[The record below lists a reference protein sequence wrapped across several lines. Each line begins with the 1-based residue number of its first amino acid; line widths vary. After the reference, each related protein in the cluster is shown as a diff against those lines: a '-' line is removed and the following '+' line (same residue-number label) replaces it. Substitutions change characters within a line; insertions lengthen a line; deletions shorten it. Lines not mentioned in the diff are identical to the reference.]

1 MQYYFMRTLFRV
13 CTLAVLA
20 AMGMP
25 VSLWAQYSP
34 DVMKLRQAQD
44 LYDER
49 GYGQGSSIS
58 VDGSLAVSNQN
69 GSVSYIYPIS
79 SFTSGGYSV
88 TTSLSYC
95 GSVAFTAF
103 KDYNLGSRR
112 FGDEYSG
119 WSRFHQ
125 NRPAWILGVNGWAVN
140 LIGVA
145 THFHTDPASN
155 LFNTQV
161 TEFNDKDLV
170 WLADG
175 WDFSNRMRDFQAMPQ
190 SEAYRDVIRILRA
203 DGSVME
209 LLNIHNRTETNNA
222 DPDLLPEL
230 YSGYYFQNEAN
241 VRGYGVVTFDS
252 SQFMGPAWEHMASAV
267 VGGKRYP
274 LYPRVLRYFSGDGTE
289 VIFRERIDPYG
300 VLAYQDLEA
309 RGGGLWGH
317 PSIFYLEEI
326 RGNAG
331 TIVEFKRARH
341 TSSAEAV
348 AGNVTTRGRA
358 PVTSFTGHEIS
369 IGDRSMTIEALGRTT
384 KIKFGVVSRSG
395 NAAAS
400 EAMPYAR
407 LGGATDDALELAAAP
422 EYDRNL
428 FKSFTG
434 YISEIVDPMDRA
446 TKFTYE
452 TYTKRYEATGFPRP
466 GGSIRLSLVNY
477 RLKSITEPAARYVL
491 GYYGVRDERIIPT
504 ETNPMKLN
512 SMVDSVRKFDR
523 SGTLLL
529 TDVYRFDASNQVGT
543 TIAWQYSTDNLSGHV
558 RQKRFIYESFPLNNY
573 QPILTPGRHTVL
585 KETMEAAGTIS
596 TGITETVTTT
606 TYGTAGQIPGWGGWG
621 NYTVL
626 PVAEL
631 TTING
636 ITKGYQEF
644 SYELGT
650 VRGFWRTPELAAR
663 YGREITRQVT
673 RQMRPDDRSTLLLV
687 DTTTY
692 LHLPAPDSLLVA
704 GRVRWNKLATL
715 GNFYRLRDTLHDP
728 AVVGRR
734 WEEVMYRPPVAVFD
748 RDTVRQYIPPIF
760 GLVERSWTTTP
771 EGIIAGKRNV
781 YLTEP
786 VTDGEATPRGVLLAD
801 SLFGAGGASILK
813 GEYRYRREWS
823 GYLLASVRNAL
834 GVETSYSYGPERCL
848 DVPFWEECTASAPV
862 IGTILA
868 NDGTTRADTLAWTP
882 FSYWFSK
889 PAGERSIVRRY
900 NALGVLQR
908 DTLSSYSERTFHGL
922 AGATVGANGEL
933 SRFAYDYNGRLGV
946 GWLPGDFP
954 GTDLQALPPYEGRE
968 SIDLFGATHHHRRED
983 WQHCR
988 ADGSSQI
995 VTGTTRETVHHD
1007 TLYARLPVT
1016 AVPECPCKAPQEM
1029 KGDGRELA
1037 SAPCRDESFP
1047 FSEYAGHRGYVGRLP
1062 VVLDA
1067 AGPITSATRIDS
1079 MSFEAMV
1086 TSVEGSCVHLEVVV
1100 DSIFTRTYVLACPDA
1115 EAPDDDNDA
1124 PLGKASEGKR
1134 GGAEGSR
1141 SVQGVTA
1148 IGGGYKLVVDL
1159 STIAPQLAARPAGS
1173 VATIEVRVKTAGAA
1187 VAFINGTNAED
1198 LRPRL
1203 NVYGEFRKVWDRADY
1218 TLAYEHDDKHL
1229 TTVERTK
1236 VDDNLHTANTLA
1248 SEGIAVRRSMEKSY
1262 FGADYRLLKNE
1273 RAVVEPGGNRV
1284 DTERFVYTGLGA
1296 RTTGIDA
1303 EGDSVQTRYDAL
1315 GRPIATV
1322 NGDGTE
1328 AKIEYIHARPDS
1340 LGITD
1345 QDFLGY
1351 CDLVIAT
1358 DEKGTRSARFTDALG
1373 RVRRE
1378 VADYGLQGSHSNTTT
1393 RFNYDLLGRL
1403 VEVINPKGD
1412 VTRYTHDEFGRVLTK
1427 SHPDL
1432 GTISYSY
1439 DRLGNVRFMQDQQ
1452 QAENNTLTYNQY
1464 DDLNRVTLVGEAAID
1479 DKGGCAPYN
1488 EEHSGASG
1496 CGDGTRLTG
1505 KLDGNVLHIDS
1516 YPDAPLTANPTLFR
1530 RPFENVPD
1538 LPWVEGYRLKNCG
1551 LNPLGMLGETERPTA
1566 PFIMHTTQPYA
1577 ARDVLRVGSN
1587 EFEDVESYPETA
1599 RIGVNYDRMPIS
1611 SGVVWQGFPLVNI
1624 WDRLTPTGIVRNQK
1638 SREAAVAYRDR
1649 ASEPFHYTVMSYD
1662 ERGRVEALLR
1672 YNENLGFDAV
1682 YYRYNSGDQVIAVM
1696 VADPVRRFT
1705 TWYGYDHQ
1713 ERIDSVWTK
1722 LDAPGSGLMSDGT
1735 FNYLRFPGFPS
1746 HEGLSPEIVY
1756 SYTKRDQIRTMEYP
1770 AIGTLVEYAYNHRT
1784 FLDSLVARR
1793 GGTTVFSQRLGYDP
1807 TGQIR
1812 SQEYRHASAG
1822 AKKQTYGYDPLDR
1835 LTGWSLDGKSTGY
1848 QYDGLG
1854 NREAVQRSGS
1864 PIETYSY
1871 YAGTNRLHERHQPD
1885 YFAGDTVNTYGY
1897 NANGAEVSH
1906 LLSYVSSNGS
1916 TVLQEEHMGY
1926 NFRGLNN
1933 RARVRAGGG
1942 RWYDWRYRY
1951 NAMGEREQKRLYPVS
1966 DGVVPNPDSAVV
1978 PWVYYLLG
1986 GDKQLA
1992 VYHGQQVDSTQ
2003 TRCGDAGKNRVYIYP
2018 WEYISYGAGSSGL
2031 LITRPTGRR
2040 EYKLVDH
2047 LGSTRAVLDQSGAV
2061 VGRYDNT
2068 PFGEPLAVVGTDT
2081 RKGFID
2087 KEVDG
2092 ETENGN
2098 FGVRQYDAA
2107 RGSFGSIDPLWEKFP
2122 GQSPYGYSYNN
2133 PLRVKDP
2140 TGKTG
2145 EPVST
2150 AVVVIEVAGSVVDVT
2165 DAINTLTDPNAS
2177 GLEKT
2182 VTAVGASV
2190 GLIAPGAGYGVFAR
2204 KGLKYADEAISW
2216 AGKLFGSADEAVAAS
2231 KVVKKVPNPFGKK
2244 GGLAHQAKVDEIV
2257 KDITKRGLTP
2267 EAEHMVRTPGGS
2279 KSKRYVDVVAR
2290 DGNGNIVEMHQVGKQ
2305 TKKGLPVARERRAM
2319 KDIALSPDGQAP
2331 MIYHAY
2337 NTPQ

>member
-1 MQYYFMRTLFRV
+1 MQHHFVRTLFRV

-25 VSLWAQYSP
+25 VLWAQYSP

-49 GYGQGSSIS
+49 GYNQGASIS
-58 VDGSLAVSNQN
+58 VDGNLAVSNQN
-69 GSVSYIYPIS
+69 GNVSYVYPIS
-79 SFTSGGYSV
+79 SFTSGGHSV

-95 GSVAFTAF
+95 GSVQFTAF
-103 KDYNLGSRR
+103 KDYDLGNRR
-112 FGDEYSG
+112 FGTEYSG

-140 LIGVA
+140 LVGVA
-145 THFHTDPASN
+145 THLHADPASN

-161 TEFNDKDLV
+161 TEFNDNDVV

-175 WDFSNRMRDFQAMPQ
+175 WDFSNRMRDFKAMPQ

-209 LLNIHNRTETNNA
+209 LLNLHTRTETSNA

-230 YSGYYFQNEAN
+230 YSGYYFQNETN
-241 VRGYGVVTFDS
+241 GRGYGVVTFDS

-274 LYPRVLRYFSGDGTE
+274 LYPRVLRYFPGDGTE

-326 RGNAG
+326 RSNAG
-331 TIVEFKRARH
+331 TIVAFQRARH
-341 TSSAEAV
+341 TSSAEVV

-358 PVTSFTGHEIS
+358 SVTSFTGHEIS
-369 IGDRSMTIEALGRTT
+369 IGDRSMTVEALGRTT

-395 NAAAS
+395 NAAAG

-407 LGGATDDALELAAAP
+407 LGGATDDALALAAAP

-434 YISEIVDPMDRA
+434 YISEILDPMDRV

-452 TYTKRYEATGFPRP
+452 TYTKRYEGTGFPR
-466 GGSIRLSLVNY
+466 GGPSIRLSLLNY
-477 RLKSITEPAARYVL
+477 RLKTVTEPAARYVL
-491 GYYGVRDERIIPT
+491 GYYGTRDERIIPT

-512 SMVDSVRKFDR
+512 SMVDSLKKFDR
-523 SGTLLL
+523 AGVLLV
-529 TDVYRFDASNQVGT
+529 TDVYRFDASNQIGT

-606 TYGTAGQIPGWGGWG
+606 TYATAGQVPGWGGSG

-626 PVAEL
+626 PVAQL

-636 ITKGYQEF
+636 IPKSYQTF

-650 VRGFWRTPELAAR
+650 ARDFWRTPELVAR

-673 RQMRPDDRSTLLLV
+673 RQLRPDDRSTPLV
-687 DTTTY
+687 IDTTTY
-692 LHLPAPDSLLVA
+692 LHLPMPDSLLTA

-771 EGIIAGKRNV
+771 EGAVTGKRNV

-786 VTDGEATPRGVLLAD
+786 LRDGGATPRGVLLAD
-801 SLFGAGGASILK
+801 SLFGASGASILK
-813 GEYRYRREWS
+813 GEYRYRREWT

-834 GVETSYSYGPERCL
+834 GVETSYSYGPERCI
-848 DVPFWEECTASAPV
+848 DVPFWEECAASAPV

-868 NDGTTRADTLAWTP
+868 NDGTSRADTLAWSP
-882 FSYWFSK
+882 FSYWFST
-889 PAGERSIVRRY
+889 PAGERSTVRRY
-900 NALGVLQR
+900 NAVGVLQR
-908 DTLSSYSERTFHGL
+908 DTLGSYSERTFYGL

-933 SRFAYDYNGRLGV
+933 SRFAYDYNGRLNV

-954 GTDLQALPPYEGRE
+954 GTDLQTLPPYQGAE
-968 SIDLFGATHHHRRED
+968 SIDLFGATYHHRRED

-988 ADGSSQI
+988 ADGSNEI
-995 VTGTTRETVHHD
+995 ITGATRETVHHD

-1062 VVLDA
+1062 VLLDA
-1067 AGPITSATRIDS
+1067 AGPVKSAVRIDS
-1079 MSFEAMV
+1079 MNFEAMV

-1100 DSIFTRTYVLACPDA
+1100 DSIFARTYVLACPDA
-1115 EAPDDDNDA
+1115 EVPDDDTDA

-1141 SVQGVTA
+1141 SVQGVTP

-1173 VATIEVRVKTAGAA
+1173 VATIEVRVKTPGAA

-1203 NVYGEFRKVWDRADY
+1203 NVYGEFHKVWDRADY

-1229 TTVERTK
+1229 MTVERAK
-1236 VDDNLHTANTLA
+1236 VDDNLHTSNTLA
-1248 SEGIAVRRSMEKSY
+1248 SEGIAVRRSTAKSY
-1262 FGADYRLLKNE
+1262 FGADYRLLKSE
-1273 RAVVEPGGNRV
+1273 RAVVEPGGDRT
-1284 DTERFVYTGLGA
+1284 DTERFAYTGLGA

-1315 GRPIATV
+1315 GRPIATI

-1328 AKIEYIHARPDS
+1328 TKIEYIHARPDS

-1351 CDLVIAT
+1351 CDVVISA

-1373 RVRRE
+1373 RLRRQ
-1378 VADYGLQGSHSNTTT
+1378 VDDYGLEGLHSNTTT
-1393 RFNYDLLGRL
+1393 RYEYDLLGRL

-1412 VTRYTHDEFGRVLTK
+1412 VTRYTHDGFGRVLTK

-1432 GTISYSY
+1432 GTISYRY
-1439 DRLGNVRFMQDQQ
+1439 DQLGNVRFVQDQQ
-1452 QAENNTLTYNQY
+1452 QAETNTLTYNQY

-1479 DKGGCAPYN
+1479 ETGNCAPYN
-1488 EEHSGASG
+1488 EDRPDAG
-1496 CGDGTRLTG
+1496 CGNGTRLTD
-1505 KLDGNVLHIDS
+1505 KLDADVLHILS
-1516 YPDAPLTANPTLFR
+1516 SPAPILTANPTLFR
-1530 RPFENVPD
+1530 RPYEAIPTFA
-1538 LPWVEGYRLKNCG
+1538 WVESYVLKNCG

-1566 PFIMHTTQPYA
+1566 PFIMHTTRQYP
-1577 ARDVLRVGSN
+1577 ARDVLRVYGN
-1587 EFEDVESYPETA
+1587 EFEDVESYPEFA
-1599 RIGVNYDRMPIS
+1599 RIGVAYDRMPIS
-1611 SGVVWQGFPLVNI
+1611 SGAVWGAFPLVNI
-1624 WDRLTPTGIVRNQK
+1624 WDRLTPTGVVRNQRL
-1638 SREAAVAYRDR
+1638 REAAVAYRDK

-1672 YNENLGFDAV
+1672 YNENLGFDGV
-1682 YYRYNSGDQVIAVM
+1682 YYQYNSRDQVIAVM

-1713 ERIDSVWTK
+1713 GRIDSVWTK
-1722 LDAPGSGLMSDGT
+1722 LDGPGSGLMSDGT

-1746 HEGLSPEIVY
+1746 HGGLSPEIVY

-1822 AKKQTYGYDPLDR
+1822 TKKQIYGYDPLDR
-1835 LTGWSLDGKSTGY
+1835 LTDWSLDGKSTNY
-1848 QYDGLG
+1848 RYDPLG
-1854 NREAVQRSGS
+1854 NREAVHRSSS

-1871 YAGTNRLHERHQPD
+1871 YAGTNRLHERHRPD
-1885 YFAGDTVNTYGY
+1885 YFTGDTVNTYGY

-1906 LLSYVSSNGS
+1906 LLSYVSSQGS
-1916 TVLQEEHMGY
+1916 TVLQEERLSY
-1926 NFRGLNN
+1926 TFRGLNN
-1933 RARVRAGGG
+1933 RAMVRAGSG

-1951 NAMGEREQKRLYPVS
+1951 NGLGEREQKRLYPVS
-1966 DGVVPNPDSAVV
+1966 DGVVPNPDSAVL

-1986 GDKQLA
+1986 GNKQLA

-2018 WEYISYGAGSSGL
+2018 WEYISYGAGSSGM

-2061 VGRYDNT
+2061 IGRYDNA
-2068 PFGEPLAVVGTDT
+2068 PFGEPLAVAGVET

-2087 KEVDG
+2087 KETDQ
-2092 ETENGN
+2092 ETETGN
-2098 FGVRQYDAA
+2098 FGVRQYDAG
-2107 RGSFGSIDPLWEKFP
+2107 RGAFSSVDPLWEKFP
-2122 GQSPYGYSYNN
+2122 SQSPYHYSYNN
-2133 PLRVKDP
+2133 PLLIKDP
-2140 TGKTG
+2140 
-2145 EPVST
+2145 
-2150 AVVVIEVAGSVVDVT
+2150 
-2165 DAINTLTDPNAS
+2165 S
-2177 GLEKT
+2177 GLNGMPGMDQAEEVPIDCGGGPGGT
-2182 VTAVGASV
+2182 PWNDTFGPSTRNMVGS
-2190 GLIAPGAGYGVFAR
+2190 GSGARGGTRLEDFAR
-2204 KGLKYADEAISW
+2204 AESNSGTGAAIRPNGMAGMRNSQLVAPTTKGPKT
-2216 AGKLFGSADEAVAAS
+2216 
-2231 KVVKKVPNPFGKK
+2231 VPNPYGKNGGPAHQEVVESIVMDIESRGLKARKEYRVDTPEGKK
-2244 GGLAHQAKVDEIV
+2244 S
-2257 KDITKRGLTP
+2257 R
-2267 EAEHMVRTPGGS
+2267 
-2279 KSKRYVDVVAR
+2279 RYVDVVAEDK
-2290 DGNGNIVEMHQVGKQ
+2290 DGNVVEMHQVGKQ
-2305 TKKGLPVARERRAM
+2305 TRKGKPIARERVAIE
-2319 KDIALSPDGQAP
+2319 DIANAP
-2331 MIYHAY
+2331 GGRGISMTFHPY
-2337 NTPQ
+2337 NAPH